1 METAVLSK
9 RIWLYI
15 INLIFYLGVGF
26 GAASPFIIIF
36 QLHWALY
43 LLIAAGIAIVFSFF
57 FDILLLTA
65 SKGYTLGSA
74 IMGVKYVASDGKRI
88 DFKQAI
94 LRSGCES
101 LLIFAIYDLFY
112 FIKNRTERGAI
123 DRLSDSFAID
133 MRR

>member
-43 LLIAAGIAIVFSFF
+43 LLIAAGIAIIFSFLF
-57 FDILLLTA
+57 LF
-65 SKGYTLGSA
+65 
-74 IMGVKYVASDGKRI
+74 
-88 DFKQAI
+88 
-94 LRSGCES
+94 
-101 LLIFAIYDLFY
+101 IFLW
-112 FIKNRTERGAI
+112 
-123 DRLSDSFAID
+123 L
-133 MRR
+133 